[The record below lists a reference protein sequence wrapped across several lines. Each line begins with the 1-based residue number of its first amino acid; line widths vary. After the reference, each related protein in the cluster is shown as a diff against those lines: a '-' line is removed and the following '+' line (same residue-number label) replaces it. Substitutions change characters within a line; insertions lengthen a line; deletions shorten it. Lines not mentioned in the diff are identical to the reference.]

1 MLWMTVP
8 YIIGIVIADFWAG
21 AVWPIILA
29 SLAVAVACFLF
40 SGLRVAAWVALL
52 FTVGFANQSI
62 QLRHIPTDDLRNLSG
77 EHPQIVTL
85 TGRLATTPE
94 HRVTRVDDTE
104 RWRSSVELEV
114 TEIQSDN
121 GVKQGSGT
129 VLVSAPLRLAER
141 FYAGREIRLTGIFER
156 PPIEQARGM
165 FSYRDYLSRHGI
177 HFQLRTKSL
186 RDWQLLD
193 ETNPPPVPLSVRFQ
207 RWARD
212 ALAKPLGEEDD
223 TVRLLWAMTLGW
235 RTSLNGEVA
244 LPFMRS
250 GTMHVFAIRSLLHP
264 FV

>member
-129 VLVSAPLRLAER
+129 VLVSAPLRLAKR

-165 FSYRDYLSRHGI
+165 FSYRDTCRGTAFIFSSAQSRCGTGNCWTRRI
-177 HFQLRTKSL
+177 R
-186 RDWQLLD
+186 
-193 ETNPPPVPLSVRFQ
+193 
-207 RWARD
+207 
-212 ALAKPLGEEDD
+212 
-223 TVRLLWAMTLGW
+223 RLYH
-235 RTSLNGEVA
+235 S
-244 LPFMRS
+244 
-250 GTMHVFAIRSLLHP
+250 P
-264 FV
+264 FVFSVGRATPWPSRLGRRTIRCVCCGP